1 MDLRPHHRRVLPR
14 QLLAHPLDLVI
25 EDEDDPCL
33 EDSAQRR
40 HRQGAVGSGGVG
52 AQGPRGRRCHDPRP
66 ADDVRRRTGGRRR
79 RIQGRSAPMSTGF
92 IENTAGRGAAVYAQ
106 KRAARGRPV
115 RGHNPSSRRP
125 GGVAYAVLTGVFVV
139 SVFPLYASAMYGSST
154 TQENAQAVG
163 TLPTWFPT
171 LTLLDNFGE
180 VLSASQFNFWMAF
193 ANSVLVAVS
202 VSASTVFFSTL
213 AGFSFAK
220 LSFRGRQALY
230 LTVIATLAIPAQIGT
245 IPMFVMMNNFGWID
259 SLLALTIP
267 VLVGAFGV
275 FWMTQYLQSALP
287 FELVEAARV
296 DGASMFRTFWSIAM
310 PAARPAAAT
319 RNTPDMTKPVSV
331 VNAPRS
337 CGMTSGIVSCERIT
351 TDGQKKLFH
360 EPTKVNSASVAAA
373 GRAAGIAI
381 DQKVRNI
388 DAPSTRAASTSS
400 NGSADWRYCV
410 IQNTP
415 KAPTRTGIV
424 SARSESIHPKL
435 FIMTNIGMVP
445 I

>member
-1 MDLRPHHRRVLPR
+1 
-14 QLLAHPLDLVI
+14 
-25 EDEDDPCL
+25 
-33 EDSAQRR
+33 
-40 HRQGAVGSGGVG
+40 
-52 AQGPRGRRCHDPRP
+52 
-66 ADDVRRRTGGRRR
+66 
-79 RIQGRSAPMSTGF
+79 MSTGF

-106 KRAARGRPV
+106 KRAARGRPA

-319 RNTPDMTKPVSV
+319 LALFTFVGSWNSFFWPSV
-331 VNAPRS
+331 VMRS
-337 CGMTSGIVSCERIT
+337 QLTMPLVIPQLRGAFT
-351 TDGQKKLFH
+351 TDTGLVMSGVFL
-360 EPTKVNSASVAAA
+360 VAAPLLIVFIFA
-373 GRAAGIAI
+373 GKQLVSGVMAGAV
-381 DQKVRNI
+381 K
-388 DAPSTRAASTSS
+388 
-400 NGSADWRYCV
+400 G
-410 IQNTP
+410 
-415 KAPTRTGIV
+415 
-424 SARSESIHPKL
+424 
-435 FIMTNIGMVP
+435 
-445 I
+445 